1 VGLTAGMED
10 KIYWVAVNL
19 VKGIGAVRLRA
30 LLDYFGDLKTAWNA
44 PADAL
49 MQAGLSEKVA
59 ARLVEVRTTKD
70 LQKMAE
76 WIEKRDIQVFTWNDD
91 DYPAILKEIDQPP
104 PVLYVRGKILPE
116 DNRAV
121 AIVGTRKVTAYGRQ
135 VTEEIIHHLVQNG
148 FTVVSGLARGVDGIA
163 HQATLQDGGRT
174 LAVLGCGVEQVYP
187 AEHMKLAEQ
196 IINSGALISDYAP
209 GTKPDA
215 ANFPP
220 RNRII
225 SGLSQ
230 VTIVIEAGETSGA
243 LITATF
249 AVEQGR
255 DVMAVPG
262 SIYAPQS
269 KGTNRLIS
277 QGAFPYTG
285 PTSLENLLN
294 LSPKKRQ
301 CAQQKVK
308 PENEIEA
315 GLVQVMGTSQSMH
328 IDELVAASGLG
339 IEKIS
344 AALTMMELRGLVN
357 HEGGMVYSL
366 REPGVL
372 YVTEP
377 DE

>member
-1 VGLTAGMED
+1 MED

-44 PADAL
+44 SSNAL

-59 ARLVEVRTTKD
+59 ARLVELRQTKD
-70 LQKMAE
+70 LEKMAE
-76 WIEKRDIQVFTWNDD
+76 WIGRHEIQVFTWNDEG
-91 DYPAILKEIDQPP
+91 YPPILKEIDQPP
-104 PVLYVRGKILPE
+104 PVLYVRGKLLPE

-135 VTEEIIHHLVQNG
+135 VTEEITGYLVQNG

-163 HQATLQDGGRT
+163 HQAAIQDGGRT

-187 AEHMKLAEQ
+187 AEHKKLAEQ
-196 IINSGALISDYAP
+196 LVEHGALLSDYAP
-209 GTKPDA
+209 GTRPEA

-230 VTIVIEAGETSGA
+230 ATIVIEAGDTSGA

-255 DVMAVPG
+255 DVIAVPG

-285 PTSLENLLN
+285 PDSLESLLN
-294 LSPKKRQ
+294 LNPKRRYSVRQ
-301 CAQQKVK
+301 EIK

-315 GLVQVMGTSQSMH
+315 GLIQVMSSSAAMH
-328 IDELVAASGLG
+328 IDELVSASGLG

-344 AALTMMELRGLVN
+344 AALTMMELRGIIN
-357 HEGGMVYSL
+357 HDGGMVYSL
-366 REPGVL
+366 RETGVS